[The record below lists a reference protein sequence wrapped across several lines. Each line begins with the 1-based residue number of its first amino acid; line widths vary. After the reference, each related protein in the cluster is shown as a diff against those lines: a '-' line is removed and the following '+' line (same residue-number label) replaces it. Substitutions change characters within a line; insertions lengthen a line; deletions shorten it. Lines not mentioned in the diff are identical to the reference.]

1 MPDAPTIRAAV
12 DRYIEVMSR
21 GDRAAYV
28 AQFTPDATIEDPV
41 GSDLRRGHEAIGEF
55 FDLVHGLADRITLV
69 RTGPVRVAADHGA
82 FPMQAIS
89 DLGERRMVVDII
101 DVMTF
106 DDDGRITSMR
116 AFWDPA
122 EMRPYDESGDSA
134 T

>member
-1 MPDAPTIRAAV
+1 MADSTTIKDAV
-12 DRYIEVMSR
+12 DRYIEIMSA
-21 GDRAAYV
+21 GDRDAYV
-28 AQFTPDATIEDPV
+28 AQFTPDATVEDPV
-41 GSDLRRGHEAIGEF
+41 GSDVRLGHDQIGEF
-55 FDLVHGLADRITLV
+55 WDLVQSLADRITLV
-69 RTGPVRVAADHGA
+69 RTGPTRVAAGQAA

-89 DLGERRMVVDII
+89 DIGEMRMVVDII

-122 EMRPYDESGDSA
+122 EMRPYDGEG